1 MTEMIDARLT
11 NRISGLIND
20 FISENGVDS
29 VKVHNGLDIEKVRLF
44 TGKSGG
50 SAVRFFDIISSD
62 DTHTISQV
70 IDGKTLN
77 ENFVVIP
84 NHTDNEVQKSPMN
97 GKENGNIQESA
108 KFLRTLSESV
118 KSYSTGIDMNQGGS
132 VNTEWLQR
140 VRQYMNVMDDVF
152 GFNTPEQLEVFMAA
166 WCSED
171 STTRLTG
178 IPGTG
183 KTTLIECASM
193 LFANSYGF
201 NELGAPLGQ
210 KWSPAAM
217 QDRQLREDWEAT
229 RFDEESY
236 KYPFSFILNKIK
248 GDIPL
253 DGVKNNTEGVIKR
266 HPSRGLG
273 GALASDKFECAVGAL
288 ENGKILLINGGG
300 IPSQADDNE
309 DSEYTYTHV
318 KSYDNIAADGTIT
331 KMNESKSYLA
341 HSMGDIQKTFN
352 LSKDAWA
359 KSTKNDNGEPL
370 SEAITPDEYNQAMWY
385 YKYGSS
391 ISKMLADLYNKD
403 SEKVLSPRQF
413 VGKWYYDIRT
423 NDSKGGSRSI
433 DNEMRREIGTAKI
446 DKDKRA
452 EQVLYGVE
460 IQSKN
465 TGYGSQY
472 VFEPYPR
479 PIVTQP
485 VKFFNEINR
494 SQPGVEDAI
503 LGLIAE
509 KEVEY
514 RGDIFNSPNFVAWMD
529 NNPHVG
535 GNDLAFTDRVDIE
548 LLFPSALLD
557 QRYKV
562 LKAKNS
568 VGEGMK
574 GGGALKPRQRVLEAI
589 KNGKVTPMRFDE
601 LKYGVW
607 RSVNEVQYQAPGY
620 NALMDIAIVSMLFSQ
635 RFAIHPSAAAI
646 TGEGIPPAF
655 NHERLSGEYTDSIKP
670 LTSSGYFVDA
680 SVTET
685 ESYRNNL
692 TQSTASM
699 AMGHGAMTQITRVLA
714 FRFTNSLAKFARSL
728 AWLRG
733 NRYVTRKEVMDMLP
747 YVVGHR
753 IGRARGENNK
763 VVFGISDEAAPN
775 FQSGQEFVRE
785 AIVEGYINRNIS
797 SFLATSGVP
806 HDNHKQSRW
815 IEWDSMITS
824 ARNEL
829 ASAPTYADY
838 EITMWSMAR
847 LGAIGDG
854 SNSATGD
861 PYPYLIYRLILME
874 ELTATPSTGENMLH
888 PFLIERANDEPE
900 VLPYQSRIESYQQK
914 VMSFLTTTNNY
925 SASDIGTLRKTISIE
940 KWLTV
945 DDKRA
950 LLIQLDSMLDSM
962 TGFQIPDDL
971 GMDRKYW
978 GMYSLCADANSLPAG
993 EYTGLDETSV
1003 LGFPLRDF
1011 IRTFTWYGGSG
1022 TGRTIYYLYK
1032 GKADLLDDK
1041 YPSIKQGEIGERAY
1055 PIANKLDAQQS
1066 TVFRASVSKP
1076 EGSQRL
1082 KNRVDAFLSDLQ
1094 GDDTHF
1100 AFVEGK
1106 GANCRDVSNGNS
1118 DDPMSI
1124 DDIKTALNAFIDSI
1138 QQATSDISSSDLT
1151 QDSSNVHYAIEMKHS
1166 NSNYSSPL
1174 VDDTDNNLVL
1184 YISAFGNVTDN
1195 STRKTVN
1202 VNICLASSFCNIDD
1216 DGKLQVVSVLDTA
1229 PLGETD
1235 LGAISDIA
1243 STFKNEVEFTFF
1255 DLGNITIRDVRE
1267 FTALLNK
1274 HKIG

>member
-1 MTEMIDARLT
+1 MTEYIDARLT
-11 NRISGLIND
+11 NRISGMIDD
-20 FISENGVDS
+20 FIAENGEDS
-29 VKVHNGLDIEKVRLF
+29 VKIYNGLDIEKVRLF
-44 TGKSGG
+44 TGKNGG
-50 SAVRFFDIISSD
+50 SAVRFFDILSSNGD
-62 DTHTISQV
+62 NKISQV
-70 IDGKTLN
+70 IDGKTLE

-84 NHTDNEVQKSPMN
+84 TQLDNEVQTSPMN
-97 GKENGNIQESA
+97 TKSDGNIQEST
-108 KFLRTLSESV
+108 KFLRSLGKTVKDYTTGLDLS
-118 KSYSTGIDMNQGGS
+118 QGGS
-132 VNTEWLQR
+132 INTEWLQR

-193 LFANSYGF
+193 LFANAYGF
-201 NELGAPLGQ
+201 NEMGAPMGQ

-236 KYPFSFILNKIK
+236 QYPFSFLLNKIT
-248 GDIPL
+248 GDVAL
-253 DGVKNNTEGVIKR
+253 DSIKNDTEGVIKQQ
-266 HPSRGLG
+266 PSRGLG
-273 GALASDKFECAVGAL
+273 GALSPSKFVCAVGAL
-288 ENGKILLINGGG
+288 SEQKLLFINGGG

-309 DSEYTYTHV
+309 EDKYTYIHAV
-318 KSYDNIAADGTIT
+318 NYENIAPDGSIT
-331 KMNESKSYLA
+331 QRTESKSYLA
-341 HSMGDIQKTFN
+341 YPVADLQKTFKE
-352 LSKDAWA
+352 SKEAWA
-359 KSTKNDNGEPL
+359 KSTKKDNGEPL
-370 SEAITPDEYNQAMWY
+370 SENITPDEYSQATWF
-385 YKYGSS
+385 YKYGSYV
-391 ISKMLADLYNKD
+391 SKMLEDLFNKD

-413 VGKWYYDIRT
+413 IGKWYYDIRT
-423 NDSKGGSRSI
+423 NDAKDSRSI

-452 EQVLYGVE
+452 EQVHYGVQ

-485 VKFFNEINR
+485 AKFFNDINR
-494 SQPGVEDAI
+494 SQPGVADAI

-562 LKAKNS
+562 LKAKNA
-568 VGEGMK
+568 VGERV
-574 GGGALKPRQRVLEAI
+574 LKPRQRVLEAI
-589 KNGKVTPMRFDE
+589 KNGKVTPMRFEE
-601 LKYGVW
+601 LKKGVW
-607 RSVNEVQYQAPGY
+607 KDVNEVQFQAPGY

-635 RFAIHPSAAAI
+635 RFAIHPDAASI
-646 TGEGIPPAF
+646 SGEGIPPAF
-655 NHERLSGEYTDSIKP
+655 NHQRLTGEYNNSIKP

-685 ESYRNNL
+685 ESYRNNI
-692 TQSTASM
+692 TQSRASM
-699 AMGHGAMTQITRVLA
+699 DNGHGAMTLITRVLA

-753 IGRARGENNK
+753 IGRARGENNR
-763 VVFGISDEAAPN
+763 VGFGISDEASPN
-775 FQSGQEFVRE
+775 FQAGQEFVRE
-785 AIVEGYINRNIS
+785 AIVEGYISRNID
-797 SFLATSGVP
+797 SFLATSGVD
-806 HDNHKQSRW
+806 HSNHKQSRW
-815 IEWDSMITS
+815 IEWDSMIAA
-824 ARNEL
+824 ARNDL

-838 EITMWSMAR
+838 EKTMWAMAR
-847 LGAIGDG
+847 MGALGDG
-854 SNSATGD
+854 TNSATGD
-861 PYPYLIYRLILME
+861 PYPYLIYRLVLME
-874 ELTATPSTGENMLH
+874 ELTATPSEGETMLH
-888 PFLIERANDEPE
+888 PFLIERKNEEPM
-900 VLPYQSRIESYQQK
+900 VLPYQSRVEHYQQK
-914 VMSFLTTTNNY
+914 VMDFLTTPNNY
-925 SASDIGTLRKTISIE
+925 SASDIGTLRKEISIE
-940 KWLTV
+940 KWLIV

-950 LLIQLDSMLDSM
+950 LLTQLDSMLDSM

-971 GMDRKYW
+971 QEDRKFW
-978 GMYSLCADANSLPAG
+978 GMYSSCADANSLPAG

-1022 TGRTIYYLYK
+1022 TGRTIYYIYK
-1032 GKADLLDDK
+1032 GVDDLLEDK
-1041 YPSIKQGEIGERAY
+1041 YPTIKQGEIDERPY
-1055 PIANKLDAQQS
+1055 PQASKLNAQQS

-1076 EGSQRL
+1076 EESQGL
-1082 KNRVDAFLSDLQ
+1082 KNRIEGFMSDIQ
-1094 GDDTHF
+1094 GDDTNF
-1100 AFVEGK
+1100 AFIEGQ
-1106 GANCRDVSNGNS
+1106 GANCREVSTGTA
-1118 DDPMSI
+1118 DPMSV
-1124 DDIKTALNAFIDSI
+1124 DEIKSKIYEFIDSI
-1138 QQATSDISSSDLT
+1138 QQATSDIDSNDLT
-1151 QDSSNVHYAIEMKHS
+1151 QNSSNIHYAIEMTHS
-1166 NSNYSSPL
+1166 NSNYGTSI
-1174 VDDTDNNLVL
+1174 VDDSDNKLVL
-1184 YISAFGNVTDN
+1184 YISAFGDVKDN
-1195 STRKTVN
+1195 ATRKTVN
-1202 VNICLASSFCNIDD
+1202 INICLASSFCNIDENGD
-1216 DGKLQVVSVLDTA
+1216 MQIVSVLDTA
-1229 PLGETD
+1229 PLGESPDGT
-1235 LGAISDIA
+1235 GAISSIA
-1243 STFKNEVEFTFF
+1243 STFKNDVEFTFF
-1255 DLGNITIRDVRE
+1255 DLGNITIRDIRE

-1274 HKIG
+1274 HRIG